1 MKGYPKKIKR
11 KCLYCGKK
19 YFIQPYRL
27 KTNNYCSAK
36 CSTKDKTGKKLRK
49 YVVVKCKFFEAYERD
64 VLKYTEGKCDGVK
77 LRQETAAAAVFAKKQ
92 QSRSAMAMIKYDR
105 EKKGYVA
112 IENAVSAKQI
122 AKK

>member
-1 MKGYPKKIKR
+1 MKPIFEPME
-11 KCLYCGKK
+11 LD
-19 YFIQPYRL
+19 L
-27 KTNNYCSAK
+27 
-36 CSTKDKTGKKLRK
+36 STEGER
-49 YVVVKCKFFEAYERD
+49 KFFEAYERD